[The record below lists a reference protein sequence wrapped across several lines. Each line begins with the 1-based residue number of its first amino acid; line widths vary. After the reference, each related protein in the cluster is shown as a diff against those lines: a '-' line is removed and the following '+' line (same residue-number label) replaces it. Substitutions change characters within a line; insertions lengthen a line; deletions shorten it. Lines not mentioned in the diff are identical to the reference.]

1 MMKTMTCLMLTMGL
15 LFAGCGDDGGTE
27 PGADAAPMLPA
38 DDCTTGESHFYVLN
52 TLDIAGE
59 TMGVANTAPGFN
71 LDGIVSDGSDTE
83 GCNAPDYMSPEGEA
97 GIDNA
102 LAGLL
107 PILNMFAGDISG
119 TIASQINDGSLLV
132 LVEVQHVDDFT
143 NDACVGMN
151 LYVGE
156 VPAMGMP
163 TLEGGLIAAGQTFD
177 INPESVDAMGA
188 PLISVEGATI
198 TGGRMNASTPIISIP
213 VPLEEGVVLNLN
225 IREARVAGNISANSM
240 SGGLIGGA
248 LAVSELASAVEALD
262 IGGVD
267 AATVESVLGGQ
278 ADMRGTDM
286 ECSSV
291 STALSFTGVDAVK
304 GMVVAG
310 TM

>member
-1 MMKTMTCLMLTMGL
+1 MMKTTTCLMLALGL
-15 LFAGCGDDGGTE
+15 LTVGCGDDGGGDSN
-27 PGADAAPMLPA
+27 PDAGMMLPP
-38 DDCTTGESHFYVLN
+38 DDCTTGDSHFYVLN

-59 TMGVANTAPGFN
+59 VMGAANTAPGFN
-71 LDGIVSDGSDTE
+71 LDGIVSDGSDPE
-83 GCNAPDYMSPEGEA
+83 GCNIPDYMSPEGEE

-132 LVEVQHVDDFT
+132 LVEVQNVDDFT

-156 VPAMGMP
+156 VPADAMLA
-163 TLEGGLIAAGQTFD
+163 LEGGLLAAGQTFD

-188 PLISVEGATI
+188 PLISVTDASI
-198 TGGRMNASTPIISIP
+198 IGGRMNASTPIISIP

-225 IREARVAGNISANSM
+225 IREARVAGDITATSM

-248 LAVSELASAVEALD
+248 LAISELASAVEALD

-278 ADMRGTDM
+278 ADMRGSDM

-291 STALSFTGVDAVK
+291 SSALTFTGVDAVK
-304 GMVVAG
+304 GSVVAG
-310 TM
+310 M